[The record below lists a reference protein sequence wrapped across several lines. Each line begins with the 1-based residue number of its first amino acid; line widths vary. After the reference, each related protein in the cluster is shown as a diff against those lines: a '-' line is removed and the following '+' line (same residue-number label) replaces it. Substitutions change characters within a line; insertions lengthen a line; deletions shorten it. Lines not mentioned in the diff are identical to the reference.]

1 MNSAAM
7 NLAKVLSAPA
17 VEVAPQLLGAHLRHR
32 SAAGVVAVRITEV
45 EAYSG
50 DGTDPAAHTHRG
62 LTARNAVMFGPPGR
76 LYVYFSYGMHWCANV
91 VCAPVGTGEA
101 VLIRAGEV
109 VEGIQLARSRRRAA
123 RRDVDLAR
131 GPARLTQALGMT
143 GADNGA
149 DLLRPWSRLALTL
162 AASTSQTAPV
172 RVGPRVGITKAAELP
187 WRFWLDGEPSVS
199 SFRGAGPTTH
209 RH

>member
-1 MNSAAM
+1 MINIGQARLLLLSGSA
-7 NLAKVLSAPA
+7 L
-17 VEVAPQLLGAHLRHR
+17 EVAPRLLGALLEHR
-32 SAAGVVAVRITEV
+32 SAEGLVAVRITEV

-62 LTARNAVMFGPPGR
+62 LTARNEMMFGPPGR

-109 VEGIQLARSRRRAA
+109 VEGIELARSRRPAA
-123 RRDVDLAR
+123 RRDIDLAR
-131 GPARLTQALGMT
+131 GPARLTQALGIT

-149 DLLRPWSRLALTL
+149 GLLDPRASSYLSL
-162 AASTSQTAPV
+162 AAQRPPGSQV
-172 RVGPRVGITKAAELP
+172 RRGPRVGITKAAALP
-187 WRFWLDGEPSVS
+187 WRFWLDGDPSVS
-199 SFRGAGPTTH
+199 RTRQVGA
-209 RH
+209 